1 MPAAVKIGFLIR
13 VGSGFVL
20 LLHLITAGCSQK
32 KTELPIRHYAGPMVS
47 SESLQ
52 TTYLDSGQVKL
63 EMQAPLQSEFANGNQ
78 EFPRGMTVH
87 FFNTSG
93 QLQSLLKADFVHYN
107 KSQDLYTAMGRVV
120 LEDLIKHE
128 KLETEK
134 LHWSRTEGRV
144 FNNEF
149 VRITTPSQILT
160 GKGLTARQDFTSYTI
175 LEPEGRIL
183 HADSLDLF

>member
-1 MPAAVKIGFLIR
+1 VPSAEKKTSHRGPAG
-13 VGSGFVL
+13 L
-20 LLHLITAGCSQK
+20 LLLLPFILAGCRQEK
-32 KTELPIRHYAGPMVS
+32 NEIPIRHYAGPMVS
-47 SESLQ
+47 SESLH

-63 EMQAPLQSEFANGNQ
+63 EMDAPVQSEFANGNQ
-78 EFPRGMTVH
+78 EFPRGITVH
-87 FFNTSG
+87 FYNASG
-93 QLQSLLKADFVHYN
+93 QLQSSLKAGFVHYN
-107 KSQDLYTAMGRVV
+107 KNQDLYTAIGKVV
-120 LEDLIKHE
+120 LEDLIRHE

-160 GKGLTARQDFTSYTI
+160 GKGLTARQDFSSYTI

-183 HADSLDLF
+183 HADSLDFF